1 MDRTADAEA
10 KPKAREGGKREAS
23 MKTTKTTKT
32 TAVGN
37 APAATGS
44 EAPVQSSSAVSV
56 KIPADLILD
65 TERRAYAGAFR
76 RGLAGTHLAYVHLP
90 LMPVLARGWLEG
102 DRQRTEARIAG
113 EVIADMLTAELPDA
127 ADVAEHEAARA

>member
-10 KPKAREGGKREAS
+10 KPEAREGGKREAS

-32 TAVGN
+32 AAEK
-37 APAATGS
+37 APVATGS
-44 EAPVQSSSAVSV
+44 EAPVQSDSAVTV
-56 KIPADLILD
+56 KIPDDLQTG

-76 RGLAGTHLAYVHLP
+76 RGIDGKPLAFVHLP
-90 LMPVLARGWLEG
+90 LIRILARGWLEG

-127 ADVAEHEAARA
+127 ADIAEHEAARA

>member
-10 KPKAREGGKREAS
+10 KPEAREGGKREAS
-23 MKTTKTTKT
+23 MKTTKTQ
-32 TAVGN
+32 TAAAKK
-37 APAATGS
+37 APAATVS
-44 EAPVQSSSAVSV
+44 EAPVQSSSAVAV
-56 KIPADLILD
+56 KIPEDLLLG

-76 RGLAGTHLAYVHLP
+76 RGIDGRPLAFVHLP

-102 DRQRTEARIAG
+102 NRQRTEARIAG